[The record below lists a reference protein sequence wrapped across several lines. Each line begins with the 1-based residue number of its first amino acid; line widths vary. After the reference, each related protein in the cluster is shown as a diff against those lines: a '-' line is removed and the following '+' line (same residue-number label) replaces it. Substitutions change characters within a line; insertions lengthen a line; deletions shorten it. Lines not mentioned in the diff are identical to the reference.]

1 MKGISFTKKALFIS
15 TVILVSLL
23 IFSVPASADYS
34 IGFSNSSIQ
43 VSSPSCSGFSCE
55 GNLTI
60 EGTSNL
66 DRVWFCV
73 RGPAGEL
80 ITYPADVQGGR
91 FSLDMQ
97 LRFGPG
103 KYTIWAGDNPTR
115 FNGVIRFELI
125 NKLEKDTRYI
135 SPSAY
140 VDSDNQS
147 VVSLV
152 YEIVTPQMSET
163 EKLKAIHDWVAGNI
177 SYDYQAFLEGN
188 ITLVPASQTLKN
200 QKGVCGDYSFLVAA
214 LARATGLQAKVV
226 YGQTWESNGWK
237 SQSHAW
243 NEVYADGRWVTI
255 DATWDAGYIQDNS
268 FVAALSNKYFD
279 PDSED
284 FAVTH
289 FASAYTA
296 Y

>member
-1 MKGISFTKKALFIS
+1 MKRISFTKKAFFIS
-15 TVILVSLL
+15 TVILVGLL
-23 IFSVPASADYS
+23 IFSVPASAGYS

-43 VSSPSCSGFSCE
+43 ISSPASSGFNCE

-60 EGTSNL
+60 EGTASL
-66 DRVWFCV
+66 DRLWFCV

-80 ITYPADVQGGR
+80 LTYPVDVQDGS
-91 FSLDMQ
+91 FSLDIQ

-115 FNGVIRFELI
+115 FDGTIRFELN
-125 NKLEKDTRYI
+125 NKLAKDTRYI
-135 SPSAY
+135 SSSSY
-140 VDSDNQS
+140 VDSDDQS
-147 VVSLV
+147 IVALAG
-152 YEIVTPQMSET
+152 EIVTPQMSET

-177 SYDYQAFLEGN
+177 AYDYQAFLAGDN
-188 ITLVPASQTLKN
+188 TLVPASQTLKSK
-200 QKGVCGDYSFLVAA
+200 KGVCRDYAFLVAA

-226 YGQTWESNGWK
+226 QGETLEKNGWTP
-237 SQSHAW
+237 QSHAW
-243 NEVYADGRWVTI
+243 NEVYADGKWVTV
-255 DATWDAGYIQDNS
+255 DATWDAGYIQGNS
-268 FVAALSNKYFD
+268 FVAAPSRKYFA

-289 FASAYTA
+289 FALAYTS